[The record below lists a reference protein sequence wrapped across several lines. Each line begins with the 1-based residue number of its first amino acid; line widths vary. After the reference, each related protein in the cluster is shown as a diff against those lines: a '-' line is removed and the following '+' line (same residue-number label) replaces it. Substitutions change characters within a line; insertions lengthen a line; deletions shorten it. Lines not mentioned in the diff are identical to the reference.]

1 MKPIRW
7 ATSVVDAW
15 FTASE
20 PNAAGRM
27 GLFRIVYAL
36 FYLWHLSLFDLRAM
50 GGMPRHHWQV
60 PMFLSGFPDDP
71 ALLQGIDLALA
82 GALVLLGFGLHV
94 RLMTFLVLV
103 IGVLREAYPS
113 VLDVEDGNVFLVFY
127 IPLFMLIAGRW
138 GESYSI
144 DALRKRERD
153 GTGVDPSDCAWTHF
167 LPARAALVIL
177 TVLFVSSPLFKAAFG
192 GTWIEYRDMFSM
204 LMLERNVDAARLGFT
219 TNPVAAWLAG
229 HRTLGY
235 WLQVSVL
242 AFEALFFLAL
252 LDRRLRT
259 LFFSIALVFHS
270 VNALWLLVSFTPI
283 LIVYLM
289 FIDWQALWSRVA
301 PRALPSLSARA
312 WTIAALEVAAAIAL
326 TWHLGVRAIFNAGGL
341 VDWQTPWFFILPV
354 AAISVVVQLVRFAP
368 RSQRTS
374 MPSA

>member
-1 MKPIRW
+1 LKPIRW
-7 ATSVVDAW
+7 ATSLVDAW
-15 FTASE
+15 FTAPE

-36 FYLWHLSLFDLRAM
+36 FYLWHVSLFDLRAM

-60 PMFLSGFPDDP
+60 PMLLSGFPDDP

-82 GALVLLGFGLHV
+82 GVLVLLAFGLHV

-113 VLDVEDGNVFLVFY
+113 VLDVEDGNVFLIFY

-138 GESYSI
+138 GETYSI
-144 DALRKRERD
+144 DALRRRERD
-153 GTGVDPSDCAWTHF
+153 GTTIDPSDGAWTHF

-204 LMLERNVDAARLGFT
+204 LMLERNIDAARQGFL
-219 TNPVAAWLAG
+219 TNPVASWLAG

-235 WLQVSVL
+235 CLQLSVL
-242 AFEALFFLAL
+242 AFEGVFFLAL
-252 LDRRLRT
+252 FDRRLRA
-259 LFFSIALVFHS
+259 LFFAIALVFHS

-301 PRALPSLSARA
+301 PRALPSPSARA
-312 WTIAALEVAAAIAL
+312 CTIVALEVAAAIAL
-326 TWHLGVRAIFNAGGL
+326 TWHLGARAVFSVGGL
-341 VDWQTPWFFILPV
+341 TDWQTPWFSIFPV
-354 AAISVVVQLVRFAP
+354 AAILVVVHLVRFVP

-374 MPSA
+374 MPTA